1 MTEQT
6 PVLDVPSAAHQL
18 GVSPLTVR
26 RYLASGK
33 MQGFRLPGG
42 SLWRIPASE
51 LQRLTS
57 LAPTEQRPMEES

>member
-1 MTEQT
+1 VTEQT
-6 PVLDVPSAAHQL
+6 LVLDVPRAAQQL

-51 LQRLTS
+51 LERLTS
-57 LAPTEQRPMEES
+57 LAPADQHPADA